1 MTNDTTGE
9 SVTVIK
15 DDDQKKE
22 EHTGQEWQQLNSQQR
37 LYLLTDFCKFSLPY
51 TNPGSMESW
60 KRVNG
65 TQLYTV
71 HPAEYIDEQ
80 GTIHTNWLYGKIGRL
95 LLIWISTQVM
105 LHKADDTLT
114 LVLPRSLNQLMRDI
128 GIERNSGK
136 PTGNDYKRFR
146 QSLQA
151 VSGLHTMITTFAGDD
166 FAGSFT
172 GKNFTIADSTEIYWT
187 AGTINHNS
195 TIRLNQQT
203 FNLIKEH
210 STPLDAAA
218 VMLLTCTNPITKGRS
233 RGQDLDLYCWLSA
246 RNYAL
251 IHSGTWQTAPI
262 TWKQLSAQFGN
273 TYGRI
278 DNFIARFKR
287 SLENVQMVWP
297 ELNIEI
303 IDGQGIILHRSRR
316 SVTAKRK
323 PTGK

>member
-1 MTNDTTGE
+1 MQDSTTSIGTPGNND
-9 SVTVIK
+9 
-15 DDDQKKE
+15 DALHE

-37 LYLLTDFCKFSLPY
+37 MYLLTDFCKFSLPY
-51 TNPGSMESW
+51 TNPGNIESW

-71 HPAEYIDEQ
+71 HPAEYVDEQ
-80 GTIHTNWLYGKIGRL
+80 GTLHTNWLYGKIGRL

-105 LHKADDTLT
+105 LHKADGTLT
-114 LVLPRSLNQLMRDI
+114 LVLPRSLNQLMREI

-151 VSGLHTMITTFAGDD
+151 VSGLHTVVTTFAGNNIS
-166 FAGSFT
+166 GSFT
-172 GKNFTIADSTEIYWT
+172 GKNFILADSTEIYWT
-187 AGTINHNS
+187 AGTINNSS
-195 TIRLNQQT
+195 TIRLSQQT

-218 VMLLTCTNPITKGRS
+218 VMLLTSTNPITKGRS

-251 IHSGTWQTAPI
+251 IHSVTWQTAPI
-262 TWKQLSAQFGN
+262 TWKQLSTQFGN

-278 DNFIARFKR
+278 DNFIARFKG
-287 SLENVQMVWP
+287 SLETVQMVWP
-297 ELNIEI
+297 ELNVEI
-303 IDGQGIILHRSRR
+303 IDGQGIILRRSQR

>member
-1 MTNDTTGE
+1 MDNDTTSSDVNGNN
-9 SVTVIK
+9 SDAIH
-15 DDDQKKE
+15 E

-51 TNPGSMESW
+51 TNPGSLESW

-80 GTIHTNWLYGKIGRL
+80 DTLHTNWLYGKIGRL

-105 LHKADDTLT
+105 LHKADGTLT
-114 LVLPRSLNQLMRDI
+114 LVLPRSLNQLMREI

-151 VSGLHTMITTFAGDD
+151 VSGLHTVITTFAGNN
-166 FAGSFT
+166 FSGSFT
-172 GKNFTIADSTEIYWT
+172 GKNFIIADSTEIYWSAQT
-187 AGTINHNS
+187 VSNNS
-195 TIRLNQQT
+195 TIKLSKDT
-203 FNLIKEH
+203 FDLIKEH

-218 VMLLTCTNPITKGRS
+218 VMLLTSTNPITKGRS

-262 TWKQLSAQFGN
+262 TWKQLSSQFGN
-273 TYGRI
+273 TY
-278 DNFIARFKR
+278 ARTKDFVQWFKK
-287 SLENVQMVWP
+287 SLNNVQMVWP
-297 ELNIEI
+297 ELNVEV
-303 IDGQGIILHRSRR
+303 IDGQGIILHRSKR

-323 PTGK
+323 PTDN

>member
-1 MTNDTTGE
+1 MDNDTTSSDVNGNNRDA
-9 SVTVIK
+9 IH
-15 DDDQKKE
+15 E

-51 TNPGSMESW
+51 TNPGSLESW

-80 GTIHTNWLYGKIGRL
+80 DTLHTNWLYGKIGRL

-105 LHKADDTLT
+105 LHKADGTLT
-114 LVLPRSLNQLMRDI
+114 LVLPRSLNQLMREI

-151 VSGLHTMITTFAGDD
+151 VSGLHTVITTFAGNN
-166 FAGSFT
+166 FSGSFT
-172 GKNFTIADSTEIYWT
+172 GKNFIIADSTEIYWSAQT
-187 AGTINHNS
+187 VSNNS
-195 TIRLNQQT
+195 TIKLTKDT
-203 FNLIKEH
+203 FDLIKEH

-218 VMLLTCTNPITKGRS
+218 VMLLTSTNPITKGRS

-262 TWKQLSAQFGN
+262 TWKQLANQFGN

-278 DNFIARFKR
+278 DNFIARFKG
-287 SLENVQMVWP
+287 SLETVQMVWP
-297 ELNIEI
+297 ELNVEV
-303 IDGQGIILHRSRR
+303 IDGQGIILHRSKR

-323 PTGK
+323 PTDK